1 MKKIVF
7 LIMPLIWLTSCGE
20 APAER
25 DIATALRP
33 TKLYTVQAFD
43 QAREYRLFARIA
55 NRETIDLKFEVA
67 GQLAALPIHEG
78 EKIKRGDLIA
88 ELDASEHKLALDRA
102 NASLTLARQEHQR
115 LETLHA
121 KGILSTAELDEAKTR
136 HQLLRIGVAEA
147 REVLKDCVI
156 LAPFDALIVRRF
168 KPVHSAVIAGDA
180 VVRLTRADTIELL
193 ADVPEKLVT
202 KIQKNGISRAY
213 ARFSA
218 DPDSAWPVTLIEQNA
233 QVNPTTLTYE
243 TRFTLD
249 RIPEWNPLQGMTAQ
263 LSLALPSIAQQLLVP
278 TAALQTDVD
287 GSFFV
292 WVTLPPDYRVAKRL
306 VKVGTPSSGML
317 PITLGL
323 AVGETVVAAGG
334 SALRAGQ
341 KIRPINQSA
350 THNND

>member
-1 MKKIVF
+1 MKKMVF
-7 LIMPLIWLTSCGE
+7 VIMPLIWLTSCSE

-25 DIATALRP
+25 DIATAVRP
-33 TKLYTVQAFD
+33 AKLYTVQAFD

-55 NRETIDLKFEVA
+55 NRETIDLKFEIA
-67 GQLAALPIHEG
+67 GQLAALPIREG
-78 EKIKRGDLIA
+78 AKIKRGDLIA

-102 NASLTLARQEHQR
+102 NTSLTLARQELER
-115 LETLHA
+115 LEKLYA
-121 KGILSTAELDEAKTR
+121 KGILSTAALDEAKTR
-136 HQLLRIGVAEA
+136 HKLLRIGVAEA

-156 LAPFDALIVRRF
+156 LAPFNALIVRRF
-168 KPVHSAVIAGDA
+168 NPGHSAVIAGDA

-218 DPDSAWPVTLIEQNA
+218 NPDSAWPVTLIEQNA

-243 TRFTLD
+243 TRFALD

-292 WVTLPPDYRVAKRL
+292 WVTSPPDYTVAKRL

-341 KIRPINQSA
+341 RIRPINQSA

>member
-7 LIMPLIWLTSCGE
+7 VIMPLIWLTSCSE

-33 TKLYTVQAFD
+33 AKLYTVQAFD